1 MTIDQPLT
9 VKAQLLLIFTLLV
22 LNSGTAHSQ
31 TSVPNPQITAT
42 PKVTPAITVTPKSSS
57 SPKDTKASEKDL
69 VKTFEELDKGFTTI
83 VFLLVKILVGL
94 LSLFVIRRFFLLIIN
109 RSSQLIIDNFSN
121 ATGAD
126 EIESVL
132 PGLSQLAR
140 ERLAREMKS
149 VYQRS
154 KEHIN
159 SVGPEIN
166 LSSTRFPL
174 PQATANQQLTN
185 FISSVKELTPDQ
197 IDPLVQLLAVVFP
210 PYGTK
215 VTAILQS
222 QGEEHKRIGITF
234 EIQDIDNR
242 IAAQIYT
249 VWELPESEADKQSK
263 TVLKDRYRQLLRT
276 ASRWLALELSKR
288 EMIRGIPKLYVGS
301 KRQRYLGQIHNFF
314 GVLNQSSAQTHGK
327 FFYPLAIDELQ
338 DAIEFYPDWYQPH
351 YNLADT
357 YSLLA
362 RTEQGDRR
370 VNHLQSAIAH
380 YEEALKRVTE
390 PTVELRCKVAR
401 AIAQLLTEKEDL
413 LLVAKQEIQNLETA
427 ENWDATT
434 VLNYQLLYYL
444 ACWYA
449 LAYRFDVADNT
460 KKQAYIYLAYSL
472 AREKNRDF
480 WEWTSK
486 DPDLE
491 SIRGCFPE
499 LKSTLLKTLNEQPE
513 LPKQTGK
520 DFAESIEKVL
530 EGVDWGSGIGDKGDK
545 TSQKS

>member
-1 MTIDQPLT
+1 M
-9 VKAQLLLIFTLLV
+9 KAQLLLLFTLWLV
-22 LNSGTAHSQ
+22 NSGTAYSQ
-31 TSVPNPQITAT
+31 TPVPNPQITANPT
-42 PKVTPAITVTPKSSS
+42 VNPTVTPATTVTPKPASQ
-57 SPKDTKASEKDL
+57 PKNTKASDQDL
-69 VKTFEELDKGFTTI
+69 VKTLEEVDKGFTTV

-94 LSLFVIRRFFLLIIN
+94 LSLFVIRRFFLLIIH

-126 EIESVL
+126 EIDSVL

-140 ERLAREMKS
+140 ERLAREIKT

-166 LSSTRFPL
+166 LSSTKFPL

-215 VTAILQS
+215 VTGILQS
-222 QGEEHKRIGITF
+222 QGKDHKRIGITF
-234 EIQDIDNR
+234 EIQDIDSR

-249 VWELPESEADKQSK
+249 VWELPDSEADKQSK
-263 TVLKDRYRQLLRT
+263 TALKDRYRQLLRT
-276 ASRWLALELSKR
+276 ASRWLALELSER
-288 EMIRGIPKLYVGS
+288 EMVRGIPKLYLGS

-338 DAIEFYPDWYQPH
+338 EAIEFYPDWYQPH
-351 YNLADT
+351 DNLADT

-362 RTEQGDRR
+362 RTEQGDRK

-390 PTVELRCKVAR
+390 PTVELRIKVAR

-413 LLVAKQEIQNLETA
+413 ILAAKQEIQNLETSK
-427 ENWDATT
+427 NWDATT
-434 VLNYQLLYYL
+434 VSNYRLLYYL

-449 LAYRFDVADNT
+449 LAHRLDVDVANAT
-460 KKQAYIYLAYSL
+460 QKQAYRYVTYSL
-472 AREKNRDF
+472 VREQNRDF
-480 WEWTSK
+480 WEWTGK

-499 LKSTLLKTLNEQPE
+499 LKSTLLKTLNENPE
-513 LPKQTGK
+513 LPKLKGK

-530 EGVDWGSGIGDKGDK
+530 EGVDWGQGSKETRGRGE
-545 TSQKS
+545 

>member
-1 MTIDQPLT
+1 M
-9 VKAQLLLIFTLLV
+9 KAQLLLIFTLLV

-31 TSVPNPQITAT
+31 TPVPSPQITAT

-57 SPKDTKASEKDL
+57 PPKNTKASEKDL
-69 VKTFEELDKGFTTI
+69 VKTFEELDKGFTTV

-126 EIESVL
+126 EIEGVL

-154 KEHIN
+154 KEHIT

-215 VTAILQS
+215 VTGILQS

-249 VWELPESEADKQSK
+249 VWELPDSEADKQSK
-263 TVLKDRYRQLLRT
+263 IALKDRYRQLLRT

-288 EMIRGIPKLYVGS
+288 EMIRGIPKLYLGS

-327 FFYPLAIDELQ
+327 FFYPLAIEELQ
-338 DAIEFYPDWYQPH
+338 DAIEFYPDWYQPY

-362 RTEQGDRR
+362 RTEKGDRK
-370 VNHLQSAIAH
+370 VNDLQSAIAH

-390 PTVELRCKVAR
+390 PTVELRIKVAR
-401 AIAQLLTEKEDL
+401 AIAQLLTGKEDL
-413 LLVAKQEIQNLETA
+413 SLAAKQEIQNLETA
-427 ENWDATT
+427 KNWDATT

-449 LAYRFDVADNT
+449 LAYRLDVADET
-460 KKQAYIYLAYSL
+460 QKQAYIYLTYSL
-472 AREKNRDF
+472 ARYKNKDF
-480 WEWTSK
+480 WEWISK

-499 LKSTLLKTLNEQPE
+499 LKSTLLKTLNEKPE

-530 EGVDWGSGIGDKGDK
+530 QGVD
-545 TSQKS
+545 